1 VARFIA
7 DGLIGR
13 RAGRI
18 APAFSPDQ
26 IRHRPAE
33 VRRPQR
39 IAIVDL

>member
-26 IRHRPAE
+26 IG
-33 VRRPQR
+33 
-39 IAIVDL
+39 IDLLKFGARSASRSLT